1 MPLIKEM
8 SVALLGENAPVY
20 LIDEAFKQMQAQQEL
35 AMANEAM
42 NAQKQ
47 SDDIASQSDP
57 DKEAIIA
64 GII

>member
-1 MPLIKEM
+1 M

-20 LIDEAFKQMQAQQEL
+20 LIDEAFKELQAQQEL
-35 AMANEAM
+35 AMATQAM
-42 NAQKQ
+42 DAQRQ
-47 SDDIASQSDP
+47 SDDMGSDA